1 MAYTALVSGV
11 GFGTSFLGSSGVSFG
26 GHGVDRG
33 LSGKPTFWERP
44 FKACLLSE
52 LKSSYPVFASPT
64 LNIKVY
70 DLN

>member
-44 FKACLLSE
+44 FKAC
-52 LKSSYPVFASPT
+52 
-64 LNIKVY
+64 
-70 DLN
+70 

>member
-44 FKACLLSE
+44 
-52 LKSSYPVFASPT
+52 LKGRLF
-64 LNIKVY
+64 LEEIKYYLAVAAAARAPIARRI
-70 DLN
+70 